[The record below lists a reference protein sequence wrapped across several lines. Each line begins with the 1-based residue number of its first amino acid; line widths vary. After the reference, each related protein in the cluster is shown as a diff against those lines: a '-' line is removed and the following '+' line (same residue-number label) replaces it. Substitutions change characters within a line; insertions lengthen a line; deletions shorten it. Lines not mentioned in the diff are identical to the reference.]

1 MKILI
6 IGASSGLG
14 EQTTKILS
22 KKADVSALFLVSRNE
37 AKLSALQAEVQSN
50 GKECGFLSLDL
61 SKVDE
66 VNEKLSGFLSDKAV
80 DVLFFNAGTLVNGRL
95 VDTSLSDIEKTFNIN
110 TLSFIESWKATYPK
124 IKESASPQVIVSG
137 SMGGVQGSVKFP
149 GLAAYSSSKSAL
161 ASLCEVLAVE
171 HEEEN
176 ILFNCLAFGAI
187 NTKMLQEAFPD
198 YVCDVSPEAMAEYV
212 VNFMTGPRLF
222 NGKVLPISITTP

>member
-22 KKADVSALFLVSRNE
+22 KKADVSALFLVSRSE
-37 AKLSALQAEVQSN
+37 DKLSTLKKEVESN
-50 GKECGFLSLDL
+50 GKICEFLSLDL
-61 SKVDE
+61 AR
-66 VNEKLSGFLSDKAV
+66 VNEVETKLSAFLSDKEL

-95 VDTSLSDIEKTFNIN
+95 VETNLSDIEKTFKIN
-110 TLSFIESWKATYPK
+110 TLSFIESWKAVYPK
-124 IKESASPQVIVSG
+124 IKNSSTPQVIVSG

-149 GLAAYSSSKSAL
+149 GLAAYSSSKSSL

-176 ILFNCLAFGAI
+176 IIFNCLAFGAI

-198 YVCDVSPEAMAEYV
+198 YVCDVSPESMAEYV

-222 NGKVLPISITTP
+222 NGKVLPVSITTP

>member
-95 VDTSLSDIEKTFNIN
+95 VDTSLSDI
-110 TLSFIESWKATYPK
+110 
-124 IKESASPQVIVSG
+124 
-137 SMGGVQGSVKFP
+137 
-149 GLAAYSSSKSAL
+149 
-161 ASLCEVLAVE
+161 
-171 HEEEN
+171 
-176 ILFNCLAFGAI
+176 
-187 NTKMLQEAFPD
+187 
-198 YVCDVSPEAMAEYV
+198 
-212 VNFMTGPRLF
+212 
-222 NGKVLPISITTP
+222 